1 MLNDNFKV
9 PMPTEKIVIRKQ
21 KANLYV
27 YYRTR
32 VYRNA
37 KGQPTND
44 TVLIGKKDLQSGMLI
59 PNKKYYEIFNI
70 NPVETSSSSEP
81 NEKSENELIPE
92 TILDYGNNYL
102 LEYLLEKYDVNS
114 TLRHAFP
121 NTYKE
126 IAILAKYMVCEGNVY
141 YYCEDWCDKT
151 HTGLKKAISSQ
162 KASEVCKSISLN
174 QRTKFFKRWIYAR
187 EKEEYL
193 AYDITSISS
202 YSAGNDNVEWGYN
215 RDGENLPQINMG
227 MIFGESTKIPVYYN
241 VYPGSIPDK
250 SYLDYMLR
258 DSEEIGL
265 KYSKF
270 VMDKG
275 FFTEQN
281 IKRLSKG
288 TMYFIVSVP
297 NHHNIPKRLITE
309 NAQIQYDSRNSLGS
323 GKPYAKCVTITDYG
337 FRSNVHVFFDT
348 MKFHD
353 ESTIL
358 FNNIEKREQTLGTM
372 SSKPSEP
379 HPYDKYFIFKENKK
393 SLSFERNTEAIN
405 ESIATFGY
413 FLILTTDFK
422 LTSNEVLEI
431 YRRKD
436 VVEKCFDNL
445 KNAIDMKRLRT
456 HSTESADGKM
466 FIAFVSLILR
476 SILEN
481 TIGEFNRKNN
491 LTIEKVMKELSK
503 IRLVNL
509 SNGISLLN
517 PITKKQRII
526 LENFGLTDQD
536 VIKSISNIK
545 P

>member
-1 MLNDNFKV
+1 MLNDNIKV
-9 PMPTEKIVIRKQ
+9 PMPTERIVIRKL
-21 KANLYV
+21 KDIYYV

-32 VYRNA
+32 AYRNA

-44 TVLIGKKDLQSGMLI
+44 TVLIGKKDLESGMLI
-59 PNKKYYEIFNI
+59 PNKKYYEIYDI
-70 NPVETSSSSEP
+70 KPMDTIES
-81 NEKSENELIPE
+81 NEKAENELIPE

-102 LEYLLEKYDVNS
+102 LDHLLEKYDVNS
-114 TLRHAFP
+114 TLKYAFP
-121 NTYKE
+121 DLYKE
-126 IAILAKYMVCEGNVY
+126 IATLAKYMLCEGNVY

-151 HTGLKKAISSQ
+151 HTGLPKSISSQ
-162 KASEVCKSISLN
+162 KSSEICKSISLK

-202 YSAGNDNVEWGYN
+202 YSTGNDNVEWGYN
-215 RDGENLPQINMG
+215 RDEEALPQINMG

-275 FFTEQN
+275 FFSEYN
-281 IKRLSKG
+281 LKRLAKE
-288 TMYFIVSVP
+288 TLHFIVSVP
-297 NHHNIPKRLITE
+297 NHHNIPKRLINE
-309 NAQIQYDSRNSLGS
+309 NARMQYDSRNSLGS
-323 GKPYAKCVTITDYG
+323 GKPYAKCATITDYG
-337 FRSNVHVFFDT
+337 FRANVHVFFDT

-353 ESTIL
+353 ESAIL
-358 FNNIEKREQTLGTM
+358 LNNIERREQALSTLTA
-372 SSKPSEP
+372 KPSEP
-379 HPYDKYFIFKENKK
+379 HVYDKYFIFKESKK
-393 SLSFERNTEAIN
+393 AFSFERNTTAIN
-405 ESIATFGY
+405 NAIAGFGY
-413 FLILTTDFK
+413 FLILTTDFN

-456 HSTESADGKM
+456 HSTESSDGKM

-503 IRLVNL
+503 IRVVHL
-509 SNGISLLN
+509 SNGTSLLN
-517 PITKKQRII
+517 PITKKQRMI
-526 LENFGLTDQD
+526 LENFGLTEEDILKS
-536 VIKSISNIK
+536 VISLK

>member
-1 MLNDNFKV
+1 
-9 PMPTEKIVIRKQ
+9 MPTEKIVIRKQ
-21 KANLYV
+21 RDVSYV

-32 VYRNA
+32 AYRNA

-44 TVLIGKKDLQSGMLI
+44 TVLIGKKDPETGLLI
-59 PNKKYYEIFNI
+59 PNQRYYEIYGTQSEDAVI
-70 NPVETSSSSEP
+70 ESEEVSSKSVLRPEP
-81 NEKSENELIPE
+81 EA
-92 TILDYGNNYL
+92 ILDYGNNFL
-102 LEYLLEKYDVNS
+102 LEHLLEKYDVNS
-114 TLRHAFP
+114 TLKHAFP
-121 NTYKE
+121 DNYEE
-126 IAILAKYMVCEGNVY
+126 IAAVAKYMVCEGNVY

-151 HTGLKKAISSQ
+151 YTGLSKNITSQRASELCKAIGLD
-162 KASEVCKSISLN
+162 KRA
-174 QRTKFFKRWIYAR
+174 KFFKRWVYAR

-202 YSAGNDNVEWGYN
+202 YSTGNDNVEWGYN
-215 RDGENLPQINMG
+215 RDEEKLPQINMG
-227 MIFGESTKIPVYYN
+227 MVFGESTKIPVYYN

-258 DSEEIGL
+258 DSKEIGL
-265 KYSKF
+265 TYSKF

-275 FFTEQN
+275 FFTEYN
-281 IKRLSKG
+281 LKRLEKE
-288 TMYFIVSVP
+288 TLNFIVSIP
-297 NHHNIPKRLITE
+297 NHQNIPKRIISE
-309 NAQIQYDSRNSLGS
+309 NSQLQYDSRNSLGA
-323 GKPYAKCVTITDYG
+323 GKPYAKCITITDYG

-348 MKFHD
+348 MKFHE
-353 ESTIL
+353 ESSIL
-358 FNNIEKREQTLGTM
+358 YTNIEKREQSLATM
-372 SSKPSEP
+372 DAKPSEP
-379 HPYDKYFIFKENKK
+379 HPYDKYFKFNDSKK
-393 SLSFERNTEAIN
+393 KAFSFERNAEAIN
-405 ESIATFGY
+405 QAITGFGY

-456 HSTESADGKM
+456 HSTETSDGKI

-481 TIGEFNRKNN
+481 VIGDFNRKNN

-503 IRLVNL
+503 IRIVNFTD
-509 SNGISLLN
+509 GTSLLN

-526 LENFGLTDQD
+526 LENFGLTEED
-536 VIKSISNIK
+536 VIQSARNIK
-545 P
+545 L

>member
-1 MLNDNFKV
+1 MLNDYYKV

-21 KANLYV
+21 KTNSYV

-44 TVLIGKKDLQSGMLI
+44 TVLIGKKDLESGMLI
-59 PNKKYYEIFNI
+59 PNKKYYEIYGI
-70 NPVETSSSSEP
+70 EP
-81 NEKSENELIPE
+81 KEKVQTKIVPRS
-92 TILDYGNNYL
+92 ILDYGNNYL
-102 LEYLLEKYDVNS
+102 LDHLLEKYDVIS
-114 TLRHAFP
+114 TLKYAFP
-121 NTYKE
+121 NSYRE
-126 IAILAKYMVCEGNVY
+126 IAALAKYMVCEGNVY

-151 HTGLKKAISSQ
+151 YTGLAKAITSQ
-162 KASEVCKSISLN
+162 KASEVCKSIVLD
-174 QRTKFFKRWIYAR
+174 QRNKFFKRWIYAR

-202 YSAGNDNVEWGYN
+202 YSTGNDNVEWGYN
-215 RDGENLPQINMG
+215 RDEENLPQINMG

-258 DSEEIGL
+258 DSKEIGL

-275 FFTEQN
+275 FFTEYN
-281 IKRLSKG
+281 LKRLSKE
-288 TMYFIVSVP
+288 TLHFIVSVP
-297 NHHNIPKRLITE
+297 NHQNIPKRLIAE
-309 NAQIQYDSRNSLGS
+309 NSRMQYDSSNSLGS
-323 GKPYAKCVTITDYG
+323 GKPFAKCVTIADYG
-337 FRSNVHVFFDT
+337 FRSNVHVFFDN

-353 ESTIL
+353 ESEIL
-358 FNNIEKREQTLGTM
+358 LSNVEKREQVLTTM
-372 SSKPSEP
+372 STKPSETQA
-379 HPYDKYFIFKENKK
+379 YDKYFIFKESKK
-393 SLSFERNTEAIN
+393 GYSFERNTEAIN
-405 ESIATFGY
+405 KAISTFGY

-422 LTSNEVLEI
+422 LTSNEILEI

-456 HSTESADGKM
+456 HSTESSDGKM

-491 LTIEKVMKELSK
+491 LTIEKIIKELSK

-509 SNGISLLN
+509 SDETSILN

-526 LENFGLTDQD
+526 LENFGLSDED
-536 VIKSISNIK
+536 VIRSIKS
-545 P
+545 

>member
-1 MLNDNFKV
+1 MLNDNIKV
-9 PMPTEKIVIRKQ
+9 PMPDEKIVVRK
-21 KANLYV
+21 KKHISYV

-44 TVLIGKKDLQSGMLI
+44 TVLIGKKDEESGMLI
-59 PNKKYYEIFNI
+59 PNKKYYELYGIKPKEDSDQEIILNT
-70 NPVETSSSSEP
+70 V
-81 NEKSENELIPE
+81 
-92 TILDYGNNYL
+92 LDYGNNYL
-102 LEYLLEKYDVNS
+102 LEFLLEKYDVNS
-114 TLRHAFP
+114 TLKYAFP
-121 NTYKE
+121 DIHKE
-126 IAILAKYMVCEGNVY
+126 IAVLAKYMLCEGNVY

-151 HTGLKKAISSQ
+151 YTGLSKTISSQ
-162 KASEVCKSISLN
+162 KSSEVCKAIDLN
-174 QRTKFFKRWIYAR
+174 KRGKFFKRWIYAR

-202 YSAGNDNVEWGYN
+202 YSTGNDNVEWGYN
-215 RDGENLPQINMG
+215 RDEEALPQVNMG

-250 SYLDYMLR
+250 CYLDYMLR

-275 FFTEQN
+275 FFTEHN
-281 IKRLSKG
+281 LKRLAKE
-288 TMYFIVSVP
+288 TLHFIVSVP
-297 NHHNIPKRLITE
+297 NHQNIPKRLIAE
-309 NAQIQYDSRNSLGS
+309 NARMQYDSRNSLGA

-353 ESTIL
+353 ESAML
-358 FNNIEKREQTLGTM
+358 LNNIEKREQAL
-372 SSKPSEP
+372 SSMAAKPSEP
-379 HPYDKYFIFKENKK
+379 QAYDKYFIFKENKK
-393 SLSFERNTEAIN
+393 SFSFERDTTAIN
-405 ESIATFGY
+405 ETISTLGY

-456 HSTESADGKM
+456 HSTETSDGKM
-466 FIAFVSLILR
+466 FIAFISLILR

-481 TIGEFNRKNN
+481 IIGEFNRKNN

-503 IRLVNL
+503 IRVVQL
-509 SNGISLLN
+509 SNGTSLLN
-517 PITKKQRII
+517 PITKKQRMI
-526 LENFGLTDQD
+526 LENFGLTEE
-536 VIKSISNIK
+536 NILESVHNLK
-545 P
+545 M

>member
-1 MLNDNFKV
+1 MLNNNLKV

-21 KANLYV
+21 KEISYV

-44 TVLIGKKDLQSGMLI
+44 TVLIGKKDPETGLLI
-59 PNKKYYEIFNI
+59 PNNRYYEIYDI
-70 NPVETSSSSEP
+70 EP
-81 NEKSENELIPE
+81 TENQIEKQVDTLTPKN
-92 TILDYGNNYL
+92 ILDYGNNFL
-102 LEYLLEKYDVNS
+102 LEHILKKYDINS
-114 TLRHAFP
+114 TLEHAFP
-121 NTYKE
+121 DSHKE
-126 IAILAKYMVCEGNVY
+126 IAALAKYMVCEGNVY

-151 HTGLKKAISSQ
+151 YTGLSKIISSQ
-162 KASEVCKSISLN
+162 KASEICKSISLN
-174 QRTKFFKRWIYAR
+174 KRSKFFKRWVYAR

-202 YSAGNDNVEWGYN
+202 YSTGNDNVEWGYN
-215 RDGENLPQINMG
+215 RDEEKLPQINMG

-275 FFTEQN
+275 FFSEYN
-281 IKRLSKG
+281 LKRLCKESLN
-288 TMYFIVSVP
+288 FIVSIP
-297 NHHNIPKRLITE
+297 NHHNIPKKIIAE
-309 NAQIQYDSRNSLGS
+309 NAKMQYDSRNSLGS
-323 GKPYAKCVTITDYG
+323 GKPFAKCVTISDYG

-353 ESTIL
+353 ESATL
-358 FNNIEKREQTLGTM
+358 FSNIERREQALATM
-372 SSKPSEP
+372 KTKPSEP
-379 HPYDKYFIFKENKK
+379 QPYDKYFVFKESKK
-393 SLSFERNTEAIN
+393 VFSFERNTEIIN
-405 ESIATFGY
+405 EAISKFGY

-422 LTSNEVLEI
+422 LTSSEVLDI

-456 HSTESADGKM
+456 HSTESSDGKM

-476 SILEN
+476 SVLEN
-481 TIGEFNRKNN
+481 VIGEFNRKNN
-491 LTIEKVMKELSK
+491 MTIEKVMKELSK
-503 IRLVNL
+503 IRVVTL
-509 SNGISLLN
+509 SNGTSLIN
-517 PITKKQRII
+517 PITKKQRTIF
-526 LENFGLTDQD
+526 ENFGLSEDD
-536 VIKSISNIK
+536 IIKSVSSIK
-545 P
+545 I

>member
-1 MLNDNFKV
+1 MLNNNIIV

-21 KANLYV
+21 KDISYV

-44 TVLIGKKDLQSGMLI
+44 TVLIGKKDHESGMLI
-59 PNKKYYEIFNI
+59 PNNKYYKFFG
-70 NPVETSSSSEP
+70 VEP
-81 NEKSENELIPE
+81 KEKSYQEIVPNA
-92 TILDYGNNYL
+92 ILDYGNNYL

-114 TLRHAFP
+114 TLKYAFP
-121 NTYKE
+121 DIHKE
-126 IAILAKYMVCEGNVY
+126 IATLAKYMLCEGNVY

-151 HTGLKKAISSQ
+151 YTGLSKAISSQ
-162 KASEVCKSISLN
+162 KASELCKAIGLN
-174 QRTKFFKRWIYAR
+174 KRRKFFKRWIYAR

-202 YSAGNDNVEWGYN
+202 YSTGNDNVEWGYN
-215 RDGENLPQINMG
+215 RDEEALPQINMG
-227 MIFGESTKIPVYYN
+227 MIFGEATKIPVYYN

-258 DSEEIGL
+258 DSEDIGL

-275 FFTEQN
+275 FFTEHN
-281 IKRLSKG
+281 LKRLAKE
-288 TMYFIVSVP
+288 TLCFIVSVP
-297 NHHNIPKRLITE
+297 NHQNIPKRLIAE
-309 NAQIQYDSRNSLGS
+309 NARMQYDSRNSLGS
-323 GKPYAKCVTITDYG
+323 GKPYARCVTITDYG
-337 FRSNVHVFFDT
+337 FRCNVHVFFDT

-353 ESTIL
+353 ESATL
-358 FNNIEKREQTLGTM
+358 LSNIERREQALSTM
-372 SSKPSEP
+372 TAKPSEP
-379 HPYDKYFIFKENKK
+379 QAYDKYFVFKENKK
-393 SLSFERNTEAIN
+393 YFSFERNTTAIN
-405 ESIATFGY
+405 EAISAFGY

-456 HSTESADGKM
+456 HSTESSDGKI

-481 TIGEFNRKNN
+481 TIGEFNRNNN

-503 IRLVNL
+503 IRVVHL
-509 SNGISLLN
+509 SNGTSLLN
-517 PITKKQRII
+517 PITKKQRSI
-526 LENFGLTDQD
+526 LENFGVTEEDIL
-536 VIKSISNIK
+536 KSVNDLKS
-545 P
+545 

>member
-1 MLNDNFKV
+1 MLNNIFKV

-21 KANLYV
+21 KEISYV

-32 VYRNA
+32 AYRNA

-44 TVLIGKKDLQSGMLI
+44 TVLIGKKDPDTGLLI
-59 PNKKYYEIFNI
+59 PNKKYYEIYDAKPTEK
-70 NPVETSSSSEP
+70 PVNTLTP
-81 NEKSENELIPE
+81 K
-92 TILDYGNNYL
+92 TILDYGNNFL
-102 LEYLLEKYDVNS
+102 LEHMLEKYDINS
-114 TLRHAFP
+114 TLKHAFP
-121 NTYKE
+121 DSYKE
-126 IAILAKYMVCEGNVY
+126 IAALAKYMVCEGNVY

-151 HTGLKKAISSQ
+151 YTGLSKIISSQ
-162 KASEVCKSISLN
+162 KASEICKSISLN
-174 QRTKFFKRWIYAR
+174 KKSKFFKRWVYAR

-202 YSAGNDNVEWGYN
+202 YSTCNDNVEWGYN
-215 RDGENLPQINMG
+215 RDDEKLPQINMG

-275 FFTEQN
+275 FFSEYN
-281 IKRLSKG
+281 LKRLCKESLN
-288 TMYFIVSVP
+288 FIVSIP
-297 NHHNIPKRLITE
+297 NHQNIPKRIIAE
-309 NAQIQYDSRNSLGS
+309 NAKIQYDSRNSLGS
-323 GKPYAKCVTITDYG
+323 GKPYAKCVTISDYG

-353 ESTIL
+353 ESATL
-358 FNNIEKREQTLGTM
+358 FSNIETREQVLATM
-372 SSKPSEP
+372 IAKPSEP
-379 HPYDKYFIFKENKK
+379 QPYDKYFVFKENKK
-393 SLSFERNTEAIN
+393 VFSFERNIEAIN
-405 ESIATFGY
+405 EAISKFGY

-422 LTSNEVLEI
+422 LTSSEVLDI

-456 HSTESADGKM
+456 HSTESSDGKM

-481 TIGEFNRKNN
+481 VIGEFNRKNN

-503 IRLVNL
+503 IRIVTL
-509 SNGISLLN
+509 SNGTSLLN
-517 PITKKQRII
+517 PITKKQRMIF
-526 LENFGLTDQD
+526 ENFGLSEDD
-536 VIKSISNIK
+536 IIKSAK
-545 P
+545 GLQT

>member
-21 KANLYV
+21 KDISYV

-32 VYRNA
+32 AYRNA

-44 TVLIGKKDLQSGMLI
+44 TVLIGKKDPDTGLLV
-59 PNKKYYEIFNI
+59 PNKKYYEIYESKQTESDNLE
-70 NPVETSSSSEP
+70 ETDE
-81 NEKSENELIPE
+81 NLENELIPH

-102 LEYLLEKYDVNS
+102 LEHILKKYDVSS
-114 TLRHAFP
+114 TLKHAFP
-121 NTYKE
+121 DSHKE
-126 IAILAKYMVCEGNVY
+126 IAALAKYMLCEGNVY
-141 YYCEDWCDKT
+141 YYCEDWCDRT
-151 HTGLKKAISSQ
+151 YTGLQKAISSQ
-162 KASEVCKSISLN
+162 RTSEVCKSINLKERS
-174 QRTKFFKRWIYAR
+174 KFFKRWIYAR

-202 YSAGNDNVEWGYN
+202 YSTGNDNVEWGYN
-215 RDGENLPQINMG
+215 RDEEKLPQINMG

-281 IKRLSKG
+281 VKRLSKE
-288 TMYFIVSVP
+288 TLHFIVSIP
-297 NHHNIPKRLITE
+297 NHHNIPKRLIAE
-309 NAQIQYDSRNSLGS
+309 NTHLQYDSRNSLGAE
-323 GKPYAKCVTITDYG
+323 KPFAKCVTITDYG

-348 MKFHD
+348 MKFHE
-353 ESTIL
+353 ESSIL
-358 FNNIEKREQTLGTM
+358 LSNLEKREQVLATM
-372 SSKPSEP
+372 TTRPSEA
-379 HPYDKYFIFKENKK
+379 HAYDKYFKFSENKK
-393 SLSFERNTEAIN
+393 LLFERNTEAIN
-405 ESIATFGY
+405 AAIAAFGY

-456 HSTESADGKM
+456 HSTETTDGKM

-481 TIGEFNRKNN
+481 TLGEFNRKNN

-503 IRLVNL
+503 IRVVNL
-509 SNGISLLN
+509 SNGTSLLN
-517 PITKKQRII
+517 PITKKQRMI
-526 LENFGLTDQD
+526 LENFGLTEED
-536 VIKSISNIK
+536 VINSVVNIK
-545 P
+545 K

>member
-1 MLNDNFKV
+1 MLNDNIKV

-21 KANLYV
+21 KEKIYV

-44 TVLIGKKDLQSGMLI
+44 TVLIGKKDPTSEMLI
-59 PNKKYYEIFNI
+59 PNKKYFEIYGL
-70 NPVETSSSSEP
+70 EP
-81 NEKSENELIPE
+81 EEKAVNSATPKS
-92 TILDYGNNYL
+92 ILDYGNNYL
-102 LEYLLEKYDVNS
+102 LEHLLDKYDVNS
-114 TLRHAFP
+114 TLKYAFP
-121 NTYKE
+121 DSFKE
-126 IAILAKYMVCEGNVY
+126 IAALAKYMVCEGNVY

-151 HTGLKKAISSQ
+151 YTGLSKTISSQ
-162 KASEVCKSISLN
+162 KASEICKSINLTQKSN
-174 QRTKFFKRWIYAR
+174 FFKRWIYAR

-202 YSAGNDNVEWGYN
+202 YSTGNDNVEWGYN
-215 RDGENLPQINMG
+215 RDEENLPQINMG

-275 FFTEQN
+275 FFTEHN
-281 IKRLSKG
+281 LKRLSKEALH
-288 TMYFIVSVP
+288 FLVSIP
-297 NHHNIPKRLITE
+297 NHQNIPKRIILE

-353 ESTIL
+353 ESEIL
-358 FNNIEKREQTLGTM
+358 FSNLEKREQVLATM

-379 HPYDKYFIFKENKK
+379 HAYDKYFVFKENKK
-393 SLSFERNTEAIN
+393 TFTFERNTEAIN
-405 ESIATFGY
+405 QAISTFGY

-491 LTIEKVMKELSK
+491 LTIEKVIKELSK
-503 IRLVNL
+503 IRVVHL
-509 SNGISLLN
+509 SNGTPLLN
-517 PITKKQRII
+517 PITKKQRMI
-526 LENFGLTDQD
+526 LENFGLTEED
-536 VIKSISNIK
+536 IIRSISK
-545 P
+545 TKAD